1 MLNVA
6 DVLDEL
12 DILALDSEVLTTFGN
27 SPAIVQ
33 ANLENKR
40 QVAVNDW
47 LYNGLVKRG
56 MSPERHSIRF
66 APDSALAYTGGQF
79 QDVTTAASDNT
90 ATTLEL
96 ATLLPS
102 APSDVLYIGAT
113 QPMTG
118 LWVTM
123 VDSLNINS
131 LTILSASY
139 WNGGAWTSFNSLV
152 DGTTHTSSIAFSG
165 GGRISWRTPLGWQP
179 RPLNGQTTWYYW
191 MRLATNQPVSAAT
204 TVAHLLPLRKSRLTN
219 PAALKTLALLY
230 SESWGVQNG
239 QWREKA
245 EEYTKL
251 ADAALETATQSLV
264 EFTVTEEQAVV
275 PAEVPRPDPS
285 LTIWER
291 G

>member
-27 SPAIVQ
+27 SPAIVR
-33 ANLENKR
+33 ANLEEKR
-40 QVAVNDW
+40 RVAVEDW

-56 MSPERHSIRF
+56 MSPEKHSIRF
-66 APDSALAYTGGQF
+66 APDSVLAVTGGVYS
-79 QDVTTAASDNT
+79 DRTAAAGDNT
-90 ATTLEL
+90 NDTLTL

-102 APSDVLYIGAT
+102 APTDVLYIGAS

-118 LWVTM
+118 LWATM
-123 VDSLNINS
+123 VDSLNINT
-131 LTILSASY
+131 LTGLQAAY
-139 WNGGAWTSFNSLV
+139 WNGGAWASFNSLV
-152 DGTTHTSSIAFSG
+152 DGTTHTTSIAFSG
-165 GGRISWRTPLGWQP
+165 GGRVSWKMPLAWQP
-179 RPLNGQTTWYYW
+179 RPLNSQTSWRFW
-191 MRLATNQPVSAAT
+191 LRLTTSQPVSAAT
-204 TVAHLLPLRKSRLTN
+204 TLTHLLPIRRSRLTN

-251 ADAALETATQSLV
+251 ADQALESATQSLV
-264 EFTVTEEQAVV
+264 EFQTTEEQAVV
-275 PAEVPRPDPS
+275 VADVTPPDPS
-285 LTIWER
+285 LLTWER